1 MKYFLSMYFS
11 NLLYLWGNRKI
22 LSPLIFSSKFSEFD
36 ILIDKEEMSLTDQYL
51 CFFEYF
57 FVALQMKRKK
67 ISEENTLN
75 KENLSDLIT
84 LKS

>member
-1 MKYFLSMYFS
+1 MYFS
-11 NLLYLWGNRKI
+11 NLLFLWGNRNQKKI
-22 LSPLIFSSKFSEFD
+22 LSPLTFPSKFSEFE
-36 ILIDKEEMSLTDQYL
+36 ILIANQSRY
-51 CFFEYF
+51 FFKYF

-67 ISEENTLN
+67 NSEENTLN